1 MLRQRHPL
9 ADRRGTL
16 VSLLFVNT
24 APFCGPFLGPFGSSS
39 CARFELFSIV
49 NAVQILV
56 FHTYSASMF
65 CVSTSGLLNEI
76 RHSDSFVFLRNMA
89 PHSLIDIHSIMRA
102 TFIVPF
108 VPFNFRYHH

>member
-1 MLRQRHPL
+1 MAAVSLVLRQRHPL

-16 VSLLFVNT
+16 MSLLFLNT

-65 CVSTSGLLNEI
+65 CVATSGLLNET
-76 RHSDSFVFLRNMA
+76 SFRLFCF
-89 PHSLIDIHSIMRA
+89 PPQHGP
-102 TFIVPF
+102 T
-108 VPFNFRYHH
+108 